1 MFDYYV
7 KYIINNIEKTTI
19 VILDDFYSDFIE
31 DFILDKLED
40 LEGTVMFGAPPATI
54 IRPITPPPLRWEYS
68 QSVHPRKCG
77 TRYRHYRSPHSRW

>member
-19 VILDDFYSDFIE
+19 IILDDFYSDFIE

-40 LEGTVMFGAPPATI
+40 LEGSRDIEILHIET
-54 IRPITPPPLRWEYS
+54 LRNYS
-68 QSVHPRKCG
+68 VNVEEL
-77 TRYRHYRSPHSRW
+77 

>member
-7 KYIINNIEKTTI
+7 KYIINNIEKSTT

-40 LEGTVMFGAPPATI
+40 LEGSRDI
-54 IRPITPPPLRWEYS
+54 EILHIESLRDYN
-68 QSVHPRKCG
+68 VNV
-77 TRYRHYRSPHSRW
+77 YNL

>member
-1 MFDYYV
+1 MFDYNV

-40 LEGTVMFGAPPATI
+40 LEGSRNI
-54 IRPITPPPLRWEYS
+54 EILHIEPLRDYN
-68 QSVHPRKCG
+68 VDV
-77 TRYRHYRSPHSRW
+77 YNL

>member
-7 KYIINNIEKTTI
+7 KYIINNIEKSEF

-40 LEGTVMFGAPPATI
+40 LEESRDI
-54 IRPITPPPLRWEYS
+54 EILHIELLRDYN
-68 QSVHPRKCG
+68 VDV
-77 TRYRHYRSPHSRW
+77 YNL